1 MKNRNITLKPN
12 SLLFGP
18 LTHKPKEM
26 ILMSDDE
33 LESLYLADFKGLYQ
47 EECAKQLG
55 VSRPTFAKIIK
66 SARKKVTEML
76 MYGKGIEL
84 IQEKRNY
91 VLVYPTNDRVTI
103 HPYFITAKLFA
114 FAKIEEETIVSISY
128 VDNPIYQELLAK
140 GIEIIDDDSAQGM
153 AAGRIIPPLLKEGNM
168 LVVKS
173 LGEGMKRNIE
183 GMGLNI
189 EYSDLSDIDSVLES
203 LK

>member
-1 MKNRNITLKPN
+1 
-12 SLLFGP
+12 
-18 LTHKPKEM
+18 
-26 ILMSDDE
+26 MSDDE
-33 LESLYLADFKGLYQ
+33 LEALYLADFRGLYQ

-84 IQEKRNY
+84 LQEKRNF

-103 HPYFITAKLFA
+103 HPYFLTAKLFA
-114 FAKIEEETIVSISY
+114 FAKIEEDSIVSISY
-128 VDNPIYQELLAK
+128 IDNPVYQALHAK
-140 GIEIIDDDSAQGM
+140 GITIVDDDSAKGM
-153 AAGRIIPPLLKEGNM
+153 AAGRIIPPLLKKGNM

-183 GMGLNI
+183 GIGLNI
-189 EYSDLSDIDSVLES
+189 EYSDLSDIDTVLES
-203 LK
+203 LI